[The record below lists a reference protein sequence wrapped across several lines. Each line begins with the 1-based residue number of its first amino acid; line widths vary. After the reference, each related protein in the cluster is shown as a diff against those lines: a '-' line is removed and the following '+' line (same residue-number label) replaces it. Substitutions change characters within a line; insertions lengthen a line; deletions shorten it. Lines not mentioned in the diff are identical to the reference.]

1 MADRLSDAWFD
12 ELLSRVSIQE
22 VVGRYVTL
30 TKKGRKLWA
39 CCPFHSE
46 KTPSFSVDEEKGL
59 YYCFGCHKGGNAIT
73 FLSEYERIDKF
84 EAIKMLAEMARM
96 EVPENH
102 ADPERAAREKELQT
116 QIYEANLFA
125 ARYFHNLIWKPE
137 GAQALKYLYARGLTD
152 ADIKRF
158 GLGCSPDH
166 GAQLHDALIEA
177 GFSESVIKAAWLC
190 GESEGRKYDM
200 FRGRVMFPI
209 INNRDK
215 VLGFGGRV
223 MGKGE
228 PKYLNT
234 SDTPVFSKRNGVYG
248 LNFTKGVSRL
258 ERLVLVEGYMDTV
271 MLLKQGIPGVVAT
284 LGTALT
290 EEQIRLMK
298 RYVSEVWISYD
309 GDAAGQKAA
318 LRALDMFEPS
328 GMEVKVIDYPGGMDP
343 DEFIKTNG
351 RKAWDELPRY
361 KGAKYRMIRALDGL
375 DLKNQD
381 DLTEYTMRCC
391 SILKTVTNAVEF
403 ENYLRELVVKTG
415 YPRDVLLRQIG
426 QSPKPAQQETRTKR
440 SALPEAAIS
449 QNESAQMQL
458 IALLAAGMIPA
469 NLLEKDDFDNELYAE
484 IYENLSEGV
493 KPREFIDS
501 LPEEQ
506 MQKALEALNFSP
518 LPDDNEKG
526 LKLAGELLDTIRSN
540 RINSRISLLTEKLKT
555 AEGTEKERLTQE
567 LNELLIKL

>member
-96 EVPENH
+96 EVPENR

-271 MLLKQGIPGVVAT
+271 MLLKQGILGVVAT

-309 GDAAGQKAA
+309 GDSAGQKAA

-343 DEFIKTNG
+343 DEFIKANG
-351 RKAWDELPRY
+351 RESWDELPRY

-426 QSPKPAQQETRTKR
+426 QSPKPAQQETRTRR
-440 SALPEAAIS
+440 STLPEAAIT

-469 NLLEKDDFDNELYAE
+469 NLLEKEDFDNELYAE